1 MEPMSFGELRKLPP
15 TIDVVVAG
23 RAFGIG
29 RTKSYRLA
37 EAGEFPC
44 AVMKVGRS
52 YRVLTA
58 DMLRVLGIEN
68 P

>member
-1 MEPMSFGELRKLPP
+1 MEPMSFEELRKLPP
-15 TIDVVVAG
+15 TIDVLIAAK
-23 RAFGIG
+23 AFGIG
-29 RTKSYRLA
+29 RTKAYRLA

-58 DMLRVLGIEN
+58 NMLRVLGIEN